1 MCLPP
6 KRPLLSALLLRTEK
20 RQCRRFDARR
30 FAKFLHCLYGRLN
43 ASGTAGRGLESMD
56 PERRSSSLATA
67 MPAPKSSTSSPADAS
82 RATSVSAPTTP
93 VASVLPRYL
102 ALAYLG
108 LIVYASLHPFT
119 NWRDNGLSPFAFVTA
134 AWPRYW
140 TSFDLAINTLAYLPL
155 GFLLTL
161 AFRRLPGWL
170 TPALLAIVF
179 GATISFGLECLQ
191 AWLPSRVQSNLDLAC
206 NSAGATIGAALALA
220 HGERF
225 FGRLLQLQERLLAPV
240 PHAEL
245 GLVLTA
251 LWLLTQLSP
260 ETILFGAGDLRHL
273 LDITPVV
280 PYAAHSF
287 VAFESGIIA
296 CNSVAIGLIVRS
308 LLAEHSSPHL
318 ATLAF
323 FVFALTIRSLAAA
336 ILIDAANAFAW
347 LTPGA
352 TLGML
357 TGGVIL
363 SLALLLPAP
372 WRIALAGLALM
383 AGTVLVNATPPNP
396 YSSAAVTVWRQGH
409 FLNFN
414 GLTRLAASVWPFLA
428 LPYLTIVGRRI

>member
-1 MCLPP
+1 MLAAKSTKLPKP
-6 KRPLLSALLLRTEK
+6 
-20 RQCRRFDARR
+20 
-30 FAKFLHCLYGRLN
+30 
-43 ASGTAGRGLESMD
+43 
-56 PERRSSSLATA
+56 
-67 MPAPKSSTSSPADAS
+67 PAPNSIPEAIAAAPPA
-82 RATSVSAPTTP
+82 
-93 VASVLPRYL
+93 VASLLPRYL

-108 LIVYASLHPFT
+108 LIVYASLHPFS
-119 NWRDNGLSPFAFVTA
+119 NWRATGLSPFTFLTA

-140 TSFDLAINTLAYLPL
+140 TVFDLAINTLAYLPL

-161 AFRRLPGWL
+161 GFRRLPGWL
-170 TPALLAIVF
+170 TPALLAVVL
-179 GATISFGLECLQ
+179 GASISFGLECLQ

-206 NSAGATIGAALALA
+206 NSGGAAIGATLALA

-225 FGRLLQLQERLLAPV
+225 FSRLLQLQERLLAPV

-287 VAFESGIIA
+287 VALESSIIV

-308 LLAEHSSPHL
+308 LLADRNSPHL
-318 ATLAF
+318 ATFAF
-323 FVFALTIRSLAAA
+323 FLFALTIRSLAAA
-336 ILIDAANAFAW
+336 ILIDPANAFAW

-357 TGGVIL
+357 TGGAIL

-372 WRIALAGLALM
+372 WRIALAGLVLM
-383 AGTVLVNATPPNP
+383 AGTVLVNLTPPNP

-414 GLTRLAASVWPFLA
+414 GLTRLTASLWPFLA